1 VKSFEVTMIS
11 GKLISTVAVKKTA
24 QRKEM
29 RCAIEVKKMVEMK
42 VNASE
47 LKGEGK
53 IVEKLSDFLKDKTGG
68 DVSTEGKTVTV
79 KGEGEALSKKYVR
92 IIVKKFLHKYE
103 LSETFKVIGDE
114 ETLKIKERKL
124 AEEED

>member
-1 VKSFEVTMIS
+1 
-11 GKLISTVAVKKTA
+11 
-24 QRKEM
+24 M
-29 RCAIEVKKMVEMK
+29 RCAIEVKQKMVEMK
-42 VNASE
+42 VDASE

-114 ETLKIKERKL
+114 EALKIKERKL